1 MSLNIHLWGVENPEK
16 IEERSEGTKAFQWS
30 EDWCPEASSSS
41 ICQNLIMS
49 LTDQPGGRCQA

>member
-30 EDWCPEASSSS
+30 GDWCPEASSSS
-41 ICQNLIMS
+41 ICQSLVMS
-49 LTDQPGGRCQA
+49 DTDQHGGRCQA